1 MHYVMDDSRE
11 LNLLGNIHEVGF
23 RVELGGRVEI
33 TSVNGQLP
41 SSVRPYLLSM
51 LEIELNEELQQ
62 EASDR
67 AGAMTGEDCEWR

>member
-1 MHYVMDDSRE
+1 MNYVMDDSRE

-41 SSVRPYLLSM
+41 SNVRPFLLSM

-67 AGAMTGEDCEWR
+67 AGSMTGEDYEWR

>member
-1 MHYVMDDSRE
+1 MNYVMDDFRE

-23 RVELGGRVEI
+23 RIELGGRVEI

-41 SSVRPYLLSM
+41 SNVRPYLLSM

-67 AGAMTGEDCEWR
+67 AGTMTGEDYEWR

>member
-1 MHYVMDDSRE
+1 MNYVMDDSRE

-41 SSVRPYLLSM
+41 SNVRPFLLSM

-67 AGAMTGEDCEWR
+67 AGAMTGEDYEWR